1 MVITV
6 AQSLEFSEEDG
17 IQFIEL
23 LRHASQSVNPASGTY
38 AEPLSNL
45 LSRAKVVS
53 TTEIKDFVLDCGN
66 AEN

>member
-1 MVITV
+1 MIISV

-17 IQFIEL
+17 KQFIEL
-23 LRHASQSVNPASGTY
+23 LRHPSQSVNPASETY

-53 TTEIKDFVLDCGN
+53 ITEIKDFVSDCNN
-66 AEN
+66 AQN

>member
-1 MVITV
+1 MIITV

-17 IQFIEL
+17 KQFIEL
-23 LRHASQSVNPASGTY
+23 LRHASQSVNPASETY

-66 AEN
+66 AQN